1 MLNLLRYRAYAR
13 YEDGFDA
20 APCSGREAFHER
32 YRPAFRR
39 LAAGKPL
46 VRMFSGPV
54 LASLVGPQ
62 GERWDEA
69 AINEYGDF
77 AAFRSIVDTETYRRE
92 VAPHRHAALED
103 SGCSR
108 SPRRC
113 ERIEAA
119 ASAFALTKLDTKQRA
134 GELTV
139 PPIARIGCCG
149 PRDLNLFIGISR
161 RSWIARKW
169 RYLADYQTAARPVR
183 LPADKKTG
191 LPK

>member
-54 LASLVGPQ
+54 LASLVGSQ

-77 AAFRSIVDTETYRRE
+77 AVFRSIVDTETYRRDLP
-92 VAPHRHAALED
+92 AR
-103 SGCSR
+103 SR
-108 SPRRC
+108 P
-113 ERIEAA
+113 
-119 ASAFALTKLDTKQRA
+119 ASARGAGGFPVVRARQGDVNASRQRM
-134 GELTV
+134 TV
-139 PPIARIGCCG
+139 
-149 PRDLNLFIGISR
+149 
-161 RSWIARKW
+161 
-169 RYLADYQTAARPVR
+169 T
-183 LPADKKTG
+183 
-191 LPK
+191 

>member
-1 MLNLLRYRAYAR
+1 MNLVEITLQALDEAERAIPPGQPVYMLNLLCFRAYAR

-54 LASLVGPQ
+54 LASLVGPR
-62 GERWDEA
+62 GDRWDEA

-92 VAPHRHAALED
+92 AAPHRHAALED
-103 SGCSR
+103 FR
-108 SPRRC
+108 L
-113 ERIEAA
+113 
-119 ASAFALTKLDTKQRA
+119 FALAKA
-134 GELTV
+134 M
-139 PPIARIGCCG
+139 
-149 PRDLNLFIGISR
+149 
-161 RSWIARKW
+161 
-169 RYLADYQTAARPVR
+169 
-183 LPADKKTG
+183 
-191 LPK
+191 

>member
-1 MLNLLRYRAYAR
+1 MNPIEITLQSLDAAERVLPLGEPVYMLNLLRYRPHAR

-20 APCSGREAFHER
+20 APCSGREAFNER

-46 VRMFSGPV
+46 VRMFSVPV

-77 AAFRSIVDTETYRRE
+77 AAFRSIVDTETYQRE

-103 SGCSR
+103 FR
-108 SPRRC
+108 L
-113 ERIEAA
+113 
-119 ASAFALTKLDTKQRA
+119 FALAKA
-134 GELTV
+134 M
-139 PPIARIGCCG
+139 
-149 PRDLNLFIGISR
+149 
-161 RSWIARKW
+161 
-169 RYLADYQTAARPVR
+169 
-183 LPADKKTG
+183 
-191 LPK
+191 

>member
-1 MLNLLRYRAYAR
+1 MGSVSAQSAPLETAGSPMNPIEITLQALNAAERAIPPGQPVYMLNLLRYRAYAR

-92 VAPHRHAALED
+92 GRP
-103 SGCSR
+103 
-108 SPRRC
+108 
-113 ERIEAA
+113 
-119 ASAFALTKLDTKQRA
+119 ASACGARGFPVVRARQGDVNAL
-134 GELTV
+134 
-139 PPIARIGCCG
+139 
-149 PRDLNLFIGISR
+149 R
-161 RSWIARKW
+161 R
-169 RYLADYQTAARPVR
+169 RP
-183 LPADKKTG
+183 LHSP
-191 LPK
+191 